1 MAKTDKEETPLA
13 DDPVFLYRSIVN
25 EFMPLV
31 MKLVQAV
38 IELEMVLTE
47 RRRRRIQGLD
57 SIPSRDACSPPD
69 EEDEGGE
76 SESLVS
82 DSPPFASTP
91 LPVPSPEIGGNP
103 PAPASAHDRIDEP
116 EGEDLADGEG
126 SKKRQQPD
134 NADSDAGRE
143 EKRCRNST

>member
-1 MAKTDKEETPLA
+1 MATRDKEDTQLA

-57 SIPSRDACSPPD
+57 SIPSRNSPPY

-82 DSPPFASTP
+82 DSPPGASTP

-116 EGEDLADGEG
+116 EGDDVVDGEG

-134 NADSDAGRE
+134 NADTDAGRE